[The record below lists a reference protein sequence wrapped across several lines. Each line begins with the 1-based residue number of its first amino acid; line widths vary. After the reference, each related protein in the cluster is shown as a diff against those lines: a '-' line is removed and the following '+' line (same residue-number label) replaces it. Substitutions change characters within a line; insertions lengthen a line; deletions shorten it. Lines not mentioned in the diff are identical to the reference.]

1 MRRPNTLVVGMP
13 YDAEHFNEAYR
24 NYTGGGGYYVAN
36 NIFNRLVVLDIFGDA
51 GIEPDLAERWE
62 VLDDGTTY
70 RFHLRRDVRWHDGA
84 PFTAADVRYTY
95 ATAIERGHQAA
106 VWLGDVR
113 DLDDRDAHTVD
124 IRLREPNAGF
134 LAKLGIFVAT
144 HILPSHL
151 YAGTDWATNPVNSEP
166 VGTGPYRFVE
176 WRRGE
181 LVRVAANATYHRG
194 RPAVDEVEFRVVPG
208 VDDALDGVIG
218 GDIDYAMQ
226 YAPCE
231 RLAEL
236 TAAPGVAVAESSGNA
251 LGHLSFNLD
260 RAPWRDRRVR
270 EAVACAID
278 SRPVAAGCP
287 NATAERHAYLPRIG
301 WAYSADAEFPAYDP
315 ARAAALL
322 DAAGFQPDPAG
333 VRIRGR
339 LFARDLFRFYA
350 DACTELARQLARV
363 GIALEVERLG
373 TLDWKARVQEGRD
386 FDLVFDGGDI
396 GPDPSFL
403 EPILGGGGRLN
414 LTGYAEPAFDGALR
428 RGRATV
434 ERGERAAA
442 YRDAQAL
449 LVRDMPRVHL
459 VLHGSHLAYRT
470 EWTGWSWT
478 DGVRGS
484 LPFWSLERVRA
495 VGAQGQRAA

>member
-1 MRRPNTLVVGMP
+1 MRRPNTLVVAMP

-36 NIFNRLVVLDIFGDA
+36 NIFNRLVVLDVFGDA
-51 GIEPDLAERWE
+51 AIAPDLAERWE

-84 PFTAADVRYTY
+84 PLTAQDVRYTY

-106 VWLGDVR
+106 AWLTDVR
-113 DLDDRDAHTVD
+113 DIEVRDVHTVD
-124 IRLREPNAGF
+124 IRLREANAGF

-151 YAGTDWATNPVNSEP
+151 YAGTDWATNPVNRAP

-181 LVRVAANATYHRG
+181 LVRLAANADHHRG
-194 RPAVDEVEFRVVPG
+194 RPAIDEIEFRVVPS
-208 VDDALDGVIG
+208 VDDALDGVIR

-226 YAPCE
+226 YAPCA

-251 LGHLSFNLD
+251 LGHLTFNLD
-260 RAPWRDRRVR
+260 REPWRDPRVR
-270 EAVACAID
+270 EAVASAID
-278 SRPVAAGCP
+278 SRPLAAACAG
-287 NATAERHAYLPRIG
+287 ASVVRHAYLPRVR
-301 WAYSADAEFPAYDP
+301 WAFSADAEFPQFDP
-315 ARAAALL
+315 ARAAVLL
-322 DAAGFQPDPAG
+322 DAAGLHPDPAG
-333 VRIRGR
+333 VRLRAR
-339 LFARDLFRFYA
+339 LFARDLFRFYS
-350 DACTELARQLARV
+350 DACAELAGQLARV
-363 GIALEVERLG
+363 GIALTVEHLG
-373 TLDWKARVQEGRD
+373 TLDWKARVQEQRD

-414 LTGYAEPAFDGALR
+414 LAGYADPEFDGALR
-428 RGRATV
+428 RGRATL
-434 ERGERAAA
+434 ERGARAVA

-449 LVRDMPRVHL
+449 LVRDMPRLHL

-478 DGVRGS
+478 DGLRGR
-484 LPFWSLERVRA
+484 LPFWSLEGVRA
-495 VGAQGQRAA
+495 VGAREPQAA